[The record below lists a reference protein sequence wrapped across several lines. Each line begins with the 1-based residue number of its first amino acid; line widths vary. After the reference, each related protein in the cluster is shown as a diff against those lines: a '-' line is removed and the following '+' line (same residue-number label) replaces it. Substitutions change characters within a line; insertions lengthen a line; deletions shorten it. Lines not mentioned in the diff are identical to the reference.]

1 MDHASASTSPMQR
14 LGLYWHTCIRLPK
27 AQLLRR
33 LEHAAWT
40 PRAPSDLRASMRRMP
55 SIKAPIH
62 RPRSWGHDGSV
73 TFIGIDGRC
82 DSPES
87 WQARRHGLLWN
98 FNLHYF
104 EDLLARDAGSRIGFH
119 QALLHRW
126 VRENPPATGTG
137 WLPYPCSLR
146 ISNWI
151 KWHLSGGDLDDELA
165 RSLATQAEWLGKRC
179 EHHLR
184 GNHLFVNAK
193 ALCMAGL
200 AIDCARSNRWLER
213 GLKILR
219 TEVPAQV
226 LTDGGHCE
234 RSPMYHSLVLEDVL
248 DMLNLASA
256 AGLPDRHPLVTL
268 LRPCVAPMLGWLG
281 SMCHP
286 DGNFAFFNDCALGI
300 APTLD
305 QLEQYAERVTGK
317 ANGIRERGTRQL
329 AASGFTR
336 LVSEPWT
343 VLVDTGSAGP
353 KEQPAH
359 AHAGTL
365 SLEASLLG
373 HRLFVN
379 SGTSTYAPGDA
390 RLHERGTAAH
400 TCVQIG
406 QSDSSQVWASFRMG
420 RRARVTATELA
431 LSADGSRSVDATH
444 DGYAHRPGRPLV
456 RRRVTV
462 DDRTLRIQDWAGP
475 SPDGAVSRFH
485 LHPDVTATGSD
496 VIRLELPGGMVAV
509 LRHNARSVRIVGG
522 EWRPRFGTRTA
533 NRSIELALPPDGLDV
548 KVEAQGQPER

>member
-1 MDHASASTSPMQR
+1 MNHESASTSPMQR
-14 LGLYWHTCIRLPK
+14 LGLYWQTCIRLPK

-33 LEHAAWT
+33 LAHAAWT
-40 PRAPSDLRASMRRMP
+40 PRAPSELRASMRRL
-55 SIKAPIH
+55 SLIQTPIP
-62 RPRSWGHDGSV
+62 RPRSWGDDGSV

-87 WQARRHGLLWN
+87 WQDRCHGLLWN

-119 QALLHRW
+119 RALLHRW
-126 VRENPPATGTG
+126 VRENPPVTGTG

-146 ISNWI
+146 ICNWV
-151 KWHLSGGDLDDELA
+151 KWHLSGGALDDDLA
-165 RSLATQAEWLGKRC
+165 RSLAMQAEWVYKRC

-200 AIDCARSNRWLER
+200 AIDCARSDRWLDR
-213 GLKILR
+213 GLRILR

-226 LTDGGHCE
+226 LSDGGHCE

-256 AGLPDRHPLVTL
+256 AGLPERHPIVAL
-268 LRPCVAPMLGWLG
+268 LRPCVEPMLKWIA

-286 DGNFAFFNDCALGI
+286 DGNFAFFNDCAVGV
-300 APTLD
+300 APTRA
-305 QLEQYAERVTGK
+305 QLEEYAERVTG
-317 ANGIRERGTRQL
+317 AVNNLGSQCGTRQFK
-329 AASGFTR
+329 ASGFTR
-336 LVSEPWT
+336 LVSGPWT
-343 VLVDTGSAGP
+343 IVMDTGSVGP
-353 KEQPAH
+353 SEQPAH

-379 SGTSTYAPGDA
+379 SGTSTYAPGNV

-400 TCVQIG
+400 SCVQIG
-406 QSDSSQVWASFRMG
+406 CMDSSQIWASFRMG
-420 RRARVTATELA
+420 RRARVTAVDLT
-431 LSADGSRSVDATH
+431 SGSDGSICVDATH
-444 DGYAHRPGRPLV
+444 DGYAHLPGRPLI

-462 DDRTLRIQDWAGP
+462 DDRTLRIQDWAG
-475 SPDGAVSRFH
+475 STTDGAVSRFH
-485 LHPDVTATGSD
+485 LHPDVAVKDSD
-496 VIRLELPGGMVAV
+496 AIRLETPGGRLAL
-509 LRHNARSVRIVGG
+509 LRHNARSVRIAEGQ
-522 EWRPRFGTRTA
+522 WCPRFGTSLA
-533 NRSIELALPPDGLDV
+533 NRCIELVVPLDGLEV
-548 KVEAQGQPER
+548 TVAAQDRP

>member
-1 MDHASASTSPMQR
+1 MQR
-14 LGLYWHTCIRLPK
+14 LGLYWNTCIRFPK
-27 AQLLRR
+27 AQLFQR
-33 LEHAAWT
+33 LAHAAWM
-40 PRAPSDLRASMRRMP
+40 PRAPSELHASMQRMP
-55 SIKAPIH
+55 SIRTPIH
-62 RPRSWGHDGSV
+62 RPRSWFDDGTV
-73 TFIGIDGRC
+73 RFIGIDGRC

-87 WQARRHGLLWN
+87 WQDRRHGLLWN

-104 EDLLARDAGSRIGFH
+104 EDLLAPDAGSRTGFH
-119 QALLHRW
+119 RSLLHRW
-126 VRENPPATGTG
+126 AKENPPVTGTG

-151 KWHLSGGDLDDELA
+151 KWHLSGGYLDDKLV
-165 RSLATQAEWLGKRC
+165 RSLATQAEWLDKRC

-200 AIDCARSNRWLER
+200 AIDCARSNHWLESS
-213 GLKILR
+213 LKILR

-226 LTDGGHCE
+226 LPDGGHCE

-248 DMLNLASA
+248 DMLNLAFA

-268 LRPCVAPMLGWLG
+268 LRPCVAPMLEWLG

-286 DGNFAFFNDCALGI
+286 DGDFAFFNDCALGI

-305 QLEQYAERVTGK
+305 QLEQYAERVTGNQSSGSK
-317 ANGIRERGTRQL
+317 RGTRQL

-336 LVSEPWT
+336 LVSGPWT
-343 VLVDTGSAGP
+343 VLLDTGSAGP

-379 SGTSTYAPGDA
+379 SGTSTYSIGDA
-390 RLHERGTAAH
+390 RMHERGTAAH
-400 TCVQIG
+400 SCVQVG

-420 RRARVTATELA
+420 RRARVTAAELT
-431 LSADGSRSVDATH
+431 SCADGCWSVDATH
-444 DGYAHRPGRPLV
+444 DGYAHLPGRPLV

-462 DDRTLRIQDWAGP
+462 GDRTLRIQDWAGKA
-475 SPDGAVSRFH
+475 PDGAVSRFH

-496 VIRLELPGGMVAV
+496 VIRLELPDGMVAV
-509 LRHNARSVRIVGG
+509 LRHNALAVSIADG
-522 EWRPRFGTRTA
+522 EWRPRFGPRTA
-533 NRSIELALPPDGLDV
+533 NRSIELALPSDGLDV
-548 KVEAQGQPER
+548 TVEAQGPAEQ